1 MASKISTNA
10 RFKLPRKD
18 SMKKMQKNLRRGAPK
33 IKENSLTKLK
43 KNKRGKGQKGKE
55 KLFPKKA
62 KTSS

>member
-33 IKENSLTKLK
+33 IKENSLTKL
-43 KNKRGKGQKGKE
+43 RSSLTMVEKE
-55 KLFPKKA
+55 EEIER
-62 KTSS
+62 SW